1 MELQDYR
8 QLGAEERDAGQD
20 YPESNSEAPIVR
32 LRTGSPDSTSR
43 TGAGGEGKAARKRP
57 REVFGVWERGTG
69 LRHIASQAVRVRA
82 AVGDRGVSALCDAP
96 CVVRELWGK
105 GGGCP
110 WRIRSHAATGS

>member
-1 MELQDYR
+1 MGRKAPAVSIGGRWEEHPVPGSEKMELQDYR

-20 YPESNSEAPIVR
+20 YPESNSEAPVIR

-69 LRHIASQAVRVRA
+69 LRHITSQAVRVRT
-82 AVGDRGVSALCDAP
+82 AVGDPGVSALCDAP
-96 CVVRELWGK
+96 Y
-105 GGGCP
+105 
-110 WRIRSHAATGS
+110 